1 MTKLQSSLDKSWGQR
16 HRRNNLFDCLHPF
29 PGYQKFEG
37 AKSTYVG
44 ARLRQGR
51 NEALANGI
59 SNVRKY
65 NWNRAGLFF
74 ERNHSWRCA
83 GQEYIWRQT
92 QQFQRIGLQS
102 IRVRARPTII
112 QPNIYT
118 IGPAKFLK

>member
-1 MTKLQSSLDKSWGQR
+1 MGSRETSFTSSI
-16 HRRNNLFDCLHPF
+16 
-29 PGYQKFEG
+29 PGYRKFEG

-51 NEALANGI
+51 DEALANGV

-92 QQFQRIGLQS
+92 HQFQRIGPQS

-112 QPNIYT
+112 QPNIYA
-118 IGPAKFLK
+118 IGPAKFLKGTSKNSCFSRPVRI